1 MAHFRNSPT
10 SIVALSAEPLDV
22 PLREPFAIATGR
34 ITSARN
40 ALVRVRL
47 SNGVEGIGEAAP
59 FPPSGGETQ
68 ETALA
73 AVAGMQ
79 TLVEGHD
86 VAQWRTLARRLT
98 ASFEHQ
104 ASARAGVE
112 AAMLD
117 ALARSWGIPLYRYFG
132 EATNVIETDIT
143 IPIESPEH
151 MRELARRYAEQGA
164 STLKIKVGADVDD
177 DLDRVLAVVE
187 GAPDCDIMLDGNQG
201 YTPSE
206 ALDLL
211 RSLAQEDVAPILFE
225 QPTHRHDLDG
235 LKFVTERAGIPV
247 AADEAV
253 HTAADALRIARM
265 GAANVINI
273 KLMKSGFSEAL
284 DIAAVC
290 RAAHID
296 LMVGAMMESR
306 LGAMASLSLIAGL
319 GGFRYIDL
327 DTPMLLASDPF
338 EGGYTLE
345 GMVYHLDSAA
355 PGMGIAL
362 SEIDGDEEEEEEEE
376 GGEGEESGV
385 GASDAEE

>member
-1 MAHFRNSPT
+1 MAHYRHSPT
-10 SIVALSAEPLDV
+10 TIVALSAEPLDI
-22 PLREPFAIATGR
+22 PLLEPFAIATGR
-34 ITSARN
+34 TTAARN

-59 FPPSGGETQ
+59 FPPSGGESQ

-73 AVAGMQ
+73 AIGGM
-79 TLVEGHD
+79 LALLEGQD
-86 VAQWRTLARRLT
+86 VTQWRTLARRLT

-117 ALARSWGIPLYRYFG
+117 ALTRSWGIPLYQYLG
-132 EATNVIETDIT
+132 DAAGSVETDIT
-143 IPIESPEH
+143 IPIETPEH
-151 MRELARRYAEQGA
+151 MRDLARRYAEQGI

-253 HTAADALRIARM
+253 HTAADALRIAKM

-273 KLMKSGFSEAL
+273 KLMKSGFAEAL

-290 RAAHID
+290 RAARID
-296 LMVGAMMESR
+296 LMVGAMLESR
-306 LGAMASLSLIAGL
+306 LGIMASASLAAGL

-338 EGGYTLE
+338 EGGFRQE
-345 GMVYHLDSAA
+345 GMVYHLDASA
-355 PGMGIAL
+355 PGMGVAL
-362 SEIDGDEEEEEEEE
+362 AEIDGDDDDEDET
-376 GGEGEESGV
+376 GV
-385 GASDAEE
+385 SADADDDDEDEDEV